1 MVHRSTNLDE
11 NYPNP
16 TFEEMISHKM
26 NDKGL
31 SYEDALRDIIST
43 SGKPNKEVNLKYGI
57 E

>member
-1 MVHRSTNLDE
+1 MVHRSTNLAE

-31 SYEDALRDIIST
+31 SYENALRDIIST
-43 SGKPNKEVNLKYGI
+43 SGKPNKEENLKYGI